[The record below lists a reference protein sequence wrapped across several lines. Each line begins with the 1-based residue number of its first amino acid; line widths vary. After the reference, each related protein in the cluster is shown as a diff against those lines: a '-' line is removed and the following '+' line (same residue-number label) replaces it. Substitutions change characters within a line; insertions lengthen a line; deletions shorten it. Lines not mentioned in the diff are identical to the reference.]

1 MSIAAFALNGLL
13 CVLLFSALAV
23 GWRLERRLKALRDSH
38 EGFAKAVAE
47 LDAAA
52 LKAERGLADLR
63 AATDEAAETLAGRIE
78 AAKRLAIRLDNAMA
92 VAPADDDLPSKP
104 LREARAERIER
115 PISRPIP
122 PPSPQRSRASVD
134 DDLFDG
140 GPALRAING
149 GRR

>member
-13 CVLLFSALAV
+13 CVLLLSALAV

-92 VAPADDDLPSKP
+92 AAPAEDDLPSRP
-104 LREARAERIER
+104 VRGPRAERIER
-115 PISRPIP
+115 TSRPIP
-122 PPSPQRSRASVD
+122 PLSPQRSRTSVD

-140 GPALRAING
+140 GLALRAING